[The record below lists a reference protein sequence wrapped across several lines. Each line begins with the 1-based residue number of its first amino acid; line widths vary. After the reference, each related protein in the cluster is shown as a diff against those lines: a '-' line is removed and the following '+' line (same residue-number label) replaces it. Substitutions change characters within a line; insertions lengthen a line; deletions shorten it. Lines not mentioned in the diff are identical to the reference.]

1 MIVIEKNEKLLK
13 ICMLNIY
20 ICLDFTMSN
29 PTLDISSIVPF
40 AHLCKCFE
48 LMSTANNTKI
58 RKRYLKTFVDAYTKR
73 TRNFYPVL
81 RLMAPESDL
90 KRVFGIKERT
100 LATIILDVYGISTTS
115 SDGKRLLNWREGGGN
130 LPSIIYSLVLA
141 RSTAKSIWTL
151 KNVNQFLDELEK
163 SKGVSEKKLIF
174 RQVVSKLPACELKW
188 LCKIILKKLRYGT
201 SLTVLLDAFC
211 PHSSDLFTFRA
222 DLEHVCMEIQD
233 PNFRLEENMDLE
245 LFVPFQPMLSARQK
259 PLDIPKSMSP
269 PYFVETKYD
278 GERILIHIQKRKT
291 RVFSRY
297 LQNSTTLY
305 GKIIREIRQALDKS
319 VKSCILDGELLVWDE
334 ERGCIEPF
342 GGARCISTNGNKE
355 EKKHFFLKIFDILH
369 LNGNSLLQHAL
380 YERKELLYKSIKE
393 IPTRVETVKH
403 IECLTIEEVVSIFRK
418 ATQEKEEGVVV
429 KNPRSPYMPNVRS
442 KDAWVKL
449 KPDFVSNIASDL
461 DVIILGGY
469 YGGGKKSG
477 GKLYSYLVGV
487 RNNDGTEYYPV
498 GKVATGL
505 SERDRDYLLEELE
518 EDWICDIPENVQPG
532 IDSPDVWIDPED
544 SRVLEVR
551 AMQIIPCEKRPS
563 GVTFRCPRI
572 EKIRY
577 DKEPEGIITLERLQS
592 LIRETAILQENG
604 MKSTTKKSRKKVY
617 KPLTTP
623 TDVKDVKVKSDLF
636 KDQVFYVCGNAWK
649 KEKRKKLESLIY
661 AHGGTFY
668 QNFSSKVTYVVSDTL
683 NAQLK
688 GIIDESKHRQQM
700 LMNDCDYKNMRVVDL
715 KELLKKRLL
724 KVSGRKAELIERLEK
739 NDKTFHLI
747 HVVKPKWMKDCIREQ
762 RFVEFNEENTWN

>member
-1 MIVIEKNEKLLK
+1 
-13 ICMLNIY
+13 
-20 ICLDFTMSN
+20 MSD
-29 PTLDISSIVPF
+29 PTLDISGIVPF

-48 LMSTANNTKI
+48 LMSTAKNAKV

-81 RLMAPESDL
+81 RLMTPESDL

-100 LATIILDVYGISTTS
+100 LAAIILDAYGLSATS
-115 SDGKRLLNWREGGGN
+115 SDGQRLLKWREGEGN
-130 LPSIIYSLVLA
+130 LPAIIYSLVLA
-141 RSTAKSIWTL
+141 RSTAKSRWNL
-151 KNVNQFLDELEK
+151 KDVNRFLDELSEA
-163 SKGVSEKKLIF
+163 KGISEKKLVF
-174 RQVVSKLPACELKW
+174 RQVLSKLHACEVKW

-201 SLTVLLDAFC
+201 SLSPLLEAFC

-222 DLEHVCMEIQD
+222 NLEHVCTEIQD
-233 PNFRLEENMDLE
+233 PNFKVAESMDLE

-278 GERILIHIQKRKT
+278 GERVLVHIQKRKT

-297 LQNSTTLY
+297 LQNSTSLY
-305 GKIIREIRQALDKS
+305 TKIIREIRRALDKS

-342 GGARCISTNGNKE
+342 GGARVIATSGDKK

-369 LNGNSLLQHAL
+369 LNGDSLLQHAL
-380 YERKELLYKSIKE
+380 YERKELLYKYIRE
-393 IPTRVETVKH
+393 VPTRVETVTH
-403 IECLTIEEVVSIFRK
+403 IECSTIEEVVSLFRK
-418 ATQEKEEGVVV
+418 ATEEKEEGVVV
-429 KNPRSPYMPNVRS
+429 KNPRSPYMPNIRS
-442 KDAWVKL
+442 RDAWVKL

-469 YGGGKKSG
+469 YGEGKKSG

-487 RNNDGTEYYPV
+487 RNNDGTQYYPV

-505 SERDRDYLLEELE
+505 SDRDRDYLLEELD
-518 EDWICDIPENVQPG
+518 EDWVCDVPENVQPG
-532 IDSPDVWIDPED
+532 TDVPDVWIDPED

-577 DKEPEGIITLERLQS
+577 DKEPEGVITLERLQG
-592 LIRETAILQENG
+592 LIREAATLQESG
-604 MKSTTKKSRKKVY
+604 MKSAVKKSRKKVY

-623 TDVKDVKVKSDLF
+623 TDVKDVEVKTDLF
-636 KDQVFYVCGNAWK
+636 KDQVFYVCGNVWK
-649 KEKRKKLESLIY
+649 KEKRQELESLIHT
-661 AHGGTFY
+661 HGGTFY
-668 QNFSSKVTYVVSDTL
+668 QNFSPKVTYVVADTL
-683 NAQLK
+683 NTQLK
-688 GIIDESKHRQQM
+688 GIILEAKNRQQI
-700 LMNDCDYKNMRVVDL
+700 LEEDYDYQKMRVVDL
-715 KELLKKRLL
+715 KKLLKKRFL
-724 KVSGRKAELIERLEK
+724 KVSGRKAELIERLQE
-739 NDKTFHLI
+739 NDKTFHPI
-747 HVVKPKWMKDCIREQ
+747 HVVKPQWMEDCIHEQ
-762 RFVEFNEENTWN
+762 KYVDFDEENTWN